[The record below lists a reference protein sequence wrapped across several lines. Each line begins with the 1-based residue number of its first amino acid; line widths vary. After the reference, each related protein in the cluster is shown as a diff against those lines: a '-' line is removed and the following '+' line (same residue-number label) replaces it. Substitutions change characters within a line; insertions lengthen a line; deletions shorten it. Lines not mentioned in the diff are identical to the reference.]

1 MCICGSWEN
10 INYYEKKLLSSQ
22 FDRIASNR
30 EKKYGKE
37 KKKKNRMCAHVSLGK
52 NAEIRSPNVGITQAC
67 THMVAPEKYPTPL
80 LSWRTN

>member
-1 MCICGSWEN
+1 MVVEKIL
-10 INYYEKKLLSSQ
+10 IIMKRNYYHLNLTGSHLTERKNMEK
-22 FDRIASNR
+22 
-30 EKKYGKE
+30 

-80 LSWRTN
+80 LS